1 MKKIIFIIAVVL
13 FSVGGCSKA
22 TKQKIC
28 EVKTEKCYLG
38 DRLCFYK
45 TENICP
51 VKK

>member
-1 MKKIIFIIAVVL
+1 MKKALFIAAIIFVL
-13 FSVGGCSKA
+13 ISGCSKA
-22 TKQKIC
+22 AKIC

-38 DRLCFYK
+38 DRLCFHK